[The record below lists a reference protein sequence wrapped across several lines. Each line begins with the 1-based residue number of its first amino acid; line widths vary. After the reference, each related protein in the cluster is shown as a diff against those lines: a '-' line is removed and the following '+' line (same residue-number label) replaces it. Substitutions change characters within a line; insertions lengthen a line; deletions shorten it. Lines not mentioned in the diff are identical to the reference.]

1 MIERSYIRLVW
12 RNNRGFALFSMAF
25 VTLMQFLILYLVT
38 TIDTGAIIAAIL
50 EQLPDAV
57 RAFLQD
63 SFFSMLSYDGAAA
76 FGFNH
81 PLVLALL
88 VITAVNIP
96 VHHIT
101 RELDSGTLEMLLA
114 HPLKRSTLLFSLW
127 LAGCLIILVVILSAL
142 AGSVTA
148 ILLFHDLSAGIFLR
162 LLQIG
167 LNLWLLVSLILSY
180 TLLIAVF
187 ARQGFKAGN
196 LSAVITLLFY
206 LAYFLTQLWKDLDFL
221 KPFNIFNYYE
231 PQNLMFGKGNLLLDV
246 LVLGGLIFLCF
257 RISLRRFEKRDIP

>member
-1 MIERSYIRLVW
+1 MVEMAYIRLVW

-38 TIDTGAIIAAIL
+38 TIDTAAIITAIL
-50 EQLPDAV
+50 EQLPDTV

-63 SFFSMLSYDGAAA
+63 SFFNMLSYDGAAA

-81 PLVLALL
+81 PIVLSLL

-96 VHHIT
+96 VNHIT
-101 RELDSGTLEMLLA
+101 RELDSGTLEMMLS
-114 HPLKRSTLLFSLW
+114 HPLKRSTLIFSLW
-127 LAGCLIILVVILSAL
+127 TAGSLILLLIILAGL

-148 ILLFHDLSAGIFLR
+148 TLLFHQLSVQAILR

-167 LNLWLLVSLILSY
+167 LNLWLLITLILSY

-196 LSAVITLLFY
+196 LSAVITLVLY
-206 LAYFLTQLWKDLDFL
+206 LAYFLTQLWEDLGFI

-231 PQNLMFGKGNLLLDV
+231 PQNLMFGKGNLLLDI
-246 LVLGGLIFLCF
+246 LVLGGLIILCF
-257 RISLRRFEKRDIP
+257 TISLRRFERRDIP